1 MTSQDDLTLL
11 KQMYQRGEITDEEY
25 DVLRRHV
32 LWGTPLP
39 ELMDEPPAAGRP
51 APPPARTPVPP
62 PPRGAGGPPAG
73 PPAGRPAGGR
83 DPAGPPS
90 GRTPAGPP
98 GGRGPG
104 GPPTGRVPARPPAG
118 RDPGGP
124 PSGRTPAVPPAGRD
138 PGGPPTG
145 RPRAAPLP
153 ERDPAGPPS
162 GRTPAIPRYGPG
174 PPPQGFRPSDPR
186 GIPAPRT
193 APRDQLD
200 EPDTRAARRRQAGRS
215 DTTARAAPPP
225 PQGLPAA
232 RHQPPPATPAA
243 PPAPAAPPEA
253 ATRAERRRQAEQSGA
268 TGRGKGRHQPPET
281 PRRAKGRNQP
291 APPADAAASRDAGPD
306 TAPGWD
312 VGAATAPGWDV
323 SSSPALGRDAGPDT
337 APGWETGSA
346 TAPGW
351 DVGSSPALGRDAGP
365 DTAPG
370 WETGAA
376 TAPGW
381 DVGSATVPGWET
393 GAGTGPGWA
402 DAVQPGYSTGQRPVP
417 PAGYRGAERP
427 GDQPPPA
434 DFRSVTGTRKAMPA
448 DKPEKARPA
457 RRRGP
462 RLVVVIMSLVL
473 AAALTAAGVWW
484 FTFRGDPGVAPA
496 AYAQSVCTGVRDWQ
510 QNVTGQ
516 STVLQ
521 AKIAPLT
528 NLPAKRTAVAAYYTS
543 LATRTD
549 GLQGALT
556 SAGVPDVA
564 GGEDYTRELIRVVGE
579 QAAALRDSASR
590 AGRLDISSASLF
602 EISLNS
608 LLTNASKSV
617 DTVTEALAHPAIGI
631 PPELTTAF
639 EADPTCAAYTG

>member
-1 MTSQDDLTLL
+1 M
-11 KQMYQRGEITDEEY
+11 
-25 DVLRRHV
+25 
-32 LWGTPLP
+32 LP
-39 ELMDEPPAAGRP
+39 G
-51 APPPARTPVPP
+51 
-62 PPRGAGGPPAG
+62 
-73 PPAGRPAGGR
+73 
-83 DPAGPPS
+83 
-90 GRTPAGPP
+90 
-98 GGRGPG
+98 
-104 GPPTGRVPARPPAG
+104 
-118 RDPGGP
+118 
-124 PSGRTPAVPPAGRD
+124 GRD

-145 RPRAAPLP
+145 QTRAGPFS

-174 PPPQGFRPSDPR
+174 PSPQAFRPSDPR
-186 GIPAPRT
+186 GIPAPRS
-193 APRDQLD
+193 APRDQPD
-200 EPDTRAARRRQAGRS
+200 EPDTRAARRRQAERS
-215 DTTARAAPPP
+215 DTAARAAPPNLSNP
-225 PQGLPAA
+225 HGLPAA
-232 RHQPPPATPAA
+232 RHQPPPAAPAA
-243 PPAPAAPPEA
+243 PPAQAAPAEA

-291 APPADAAASRDAGPD
+291 APPTEVAASRDAGPD

-312 VGAATAPGWDV
+312 VGSTTAPGWGTSSATAPGWE
-323 SSSPALGRDAGPDT
+323 AG
-337 APGWETGSA
+337 AA
-346 TAPGW
+346 AAPGW
-351 DVGSSPALGRDAGP
+351 DVGSAPGLGRDTGST
-365 DTAPG
+365 TAS
-370 WETGAA
+370 
-376 TAPGW
+376 GW
-381 DVGSATVPGWET
+381 DVSSATVPGWET
-393 GAGTGPGWA
+393 GAGTGPGWE
-402 DAVQPGYSTGQRPVP
+402 DAVQPGYRTGQQPVAP
-417 PAGYRGAERP
+417 VGYLGGERP
-427 GDQPPPA
+427 DDQQPPA
-434 DFRSVTGTRKAMPA
+434 DFRSVTGTRKAKPA

-516 STVLQ
+516 STALQ

-528 NLPAKRTAVAAYYTS
+528 NLPAKRTAVVAYYTS

-549 GLQGALT
+549 SLQGTLT
-556 SAGVPDVA
+556 SAGIPDVT